1 MIRFNTYAKVWNE
14 FMNGV
19 LLNEQGFNQ
28 PLQNV
33 NFPSQLQT
41 LTFGSCFD
49 RSVLDSPCLQRL
61 GHHFG
66 NEPTKIRY
74 YMIYKNGNFPCFQG
88 VF

>member
-1 MIRFNTYAKVWNE
+1 MFRFNPYAKVWNE

-19 LLNEQGFNQ
+19 LLNEPGFNQ

-49 RSVLDSPCLQRL
+49 RSVSDSPCPQTL
-61 GHHFG
+61 GHILG
-66 NEPTKIRY
+66 MNQAK
-74 YMIYKNGNFPCFQG
+74 
-88 VF
+88 